1 MYIHQ
6 RRFYTPPAS
15 LFYFIP
21 ALSPISHFAFLVFS
35 MAVPLLP
42 APYPTLI
49 HLLALFSQ
57 APLPL
62 HGLSHPPPP
71 ACSPY
76 THFAFLT
83 LFMAVPLLPAPPPT
97 IIYSLPLFYQAPYP
111 CLIHP
116 IPLPLPAPS
125 LTPHFRFFGPFMD
138 AFLCISIC
146 YSIYIC
152 TYMIY
157 GIE

>member
-1 MYIHQ
+1 MSIHQ

-15 LFYFIP
+15 LFYFIQP
-21 ALSPISHFAFLVFS
+21 YPPTPHFAFLVFS

-49 HLLALFSQ
+49 HLLTLFSQ
-57 APLPL
+57 APFPL

-76 THFAFLT
+76 THFVFLT
-83 LFMAVPLLPAPPPT
+83 LFMAVPLLPAPSPT

-116 IPLPLPAPS
+116 IPLPLPAPPP
-125 LTPHFRFFGPFMD
+125 TPPFSFFLPFLG
-138 AFLCISIC
+138 AFLCTFFFS
-146 YSIYIC
+146 SLF
-152 TYMIY
+152 
-157 GIE
+157 